1 MMYIFLSENE
11 LSMKDRIQRI
21 LPSIILDVALPSL
34 DVYSDISLIIGWL
47 RWNPWGSREY
57 NYGLMMI
64 VPVLLQILSSI
75 YKWYQIDDPK
85 TKKWSWILVI
95 YQCWPQFRSL
105 KVVRLLYKNDS
116 RAEEEKKKMMR
127 DVLSTEPYL
136 EAWPSVMIT
145 TGIWM
150 GELIRFRRN
159 ENDVFGELG
168 SIKMGFYFSYSISIL
183 TASLGLTKL
192 LLVGPCPILSDKGLL
207 NGLFT
212 WRFFLCFLGVLL
224 SVATY
229 YTVGPKNV
237 QFCSLERNIQRK
249 KLGFSRKLSI
259 INMIMTNF
267 MFVVTFCFIVFYDI
281 AETGFKDG
289 FFSTLGHFFIWGFY
303 TAPFLIF
310 AFLFNMIFMAL
321 DLDCCCNRSQSCCPK
336 FCCGPQ
342 CF

>member
-95 YQCWPQFRSL
+95 FQCWPQFRSL

-212 WRFFLCFLGVLL
+212 WRFFLCFLGVLIQHMYA
-224 SVATY
+224 V
-229 YTVGPKNV
+229 
-237 QFCSLERNIQRK
+237 LERHR
-249 KLGFSRKLSI
+249 
-259 INMIMTNF
+259 
-267 MFVVTFCFIVFYDI
+267 
-281 AETGFKDG
+281 
-289 FFSTLGHFFIWGFY
+289 
-303 TAPFLIF
+303 
-310 AFLFNMIFMAL
+310 
-321 DLDCCCNRSQSCCPK
+321 
-336 FCCGPQ
+336 
-342 CF
+342 